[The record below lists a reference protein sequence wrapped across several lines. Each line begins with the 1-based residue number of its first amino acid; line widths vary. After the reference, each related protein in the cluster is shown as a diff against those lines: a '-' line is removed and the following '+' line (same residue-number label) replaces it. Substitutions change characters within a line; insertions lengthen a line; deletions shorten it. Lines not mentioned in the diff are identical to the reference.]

1 MPDEDV
7 FETVADDLDVDG
19 APRWRAIP
27 GAVFVGVVGY
37 ALGLAAGL
45 ALVEVVTV
53 VFGWP
58 TALSWT
64 NPAVYVAPGVTL
76 GVGHYAAKYVA
87 VPLADRIFLTPAE
100 RALKD

>member
-7 FETVADDLDVDG
+7 FETVADDLGVDG
-19 APRWRAIP
+19 APMWRRLP

-45 ALVEVVTV
+45 ALVEVVAMAGFSV
-53 VFGWP
+53 
-58 TALSWT
+58 ALSWT
-64 NPAVYVAPGVTL
+64 NPAAYAAALVTM
-76 GVGHYAAKYVA
+76 GFGHYAAKYVA